1 MYSSGHQNTRHTA
14 KNVVLNNY
22 IIIILFVRKHH
33 RSEGTIYIQ
42 TVLLKI
48 GILYHFC
55 FVSSVYGRDIY
66 VFKTMLVLVHVSD
79 QALCIHVL
87 TSVSFGWVWFQYMIP
102 CRTYSISLL
111 TLRLYIRGGISV
123 YECKSWWL
131 VFCSSYLQ
139 MFPYASMVH
148 RNRINFEGFMYLLSH
163 RLTSGFL
170 VE

>member
-66 VFKTMLVLVHVSD
+66 VVKTMLVLVHVSD

-87 TSVSFGWVWFQYMIP
+87 TSVSFG
-102 CRTYSISLL
+102 
-111 TLRLYIRGGISV
+111 
-123 YECKSWWL
+123 
-131 VFCSSYLQ
+131 
-139 MFPYASMVH
+139 
-148 RNRINFEGFMYLLSH
+148 
-163 RLTSGFL
+163 
-170 VE
+170 